1 MKKNFIILLTSLF
14 ILTGCNQK
22 QNISN
27 NINEET
33 NNIEPEIKE
42 EIYIDDNPIKVS
54 LYDGKYKIKD
64 TYETTLKNLKD
75 INVFDVYYTDIDK
88 LESSSSRTN
97 YPKFY
102 SQYENIENYK
112 TGFYITFEANNEYL
126 DELVL
131 DPSSQYN
138 MNPYLYIYL
147 YDDVNQ
153 KKGAYYSHLKME
165 DINENTI
172 ISSIKLFL
180 GEKANLIT
188 SPITL
193 TVFTYDGEEDFD
205 ENGLYRGNSSY
216 TIEITFKNQK

>member
-1 MKKNFIILLTSLF
+1 MKKKIIQLLTILF
-14 ILTGCNQK
+14 ILTGCQNN
-22 QNISN
+22 QNIQNNLEDIPDN
-27 NINEET
+27 NI
-33 NNIEPEIKE
+33 PEIKE

-88 LESSSSRTN
+88 VESSSSRIS
-97 YPKFY
+97 YPKY
-102 SQYENIENYK
+102 YNQYENIENYK
-112 TGFYITFEANNEYL
+112 TGFYITFEANNESL

-205 ENGLYRGNSSY
+205 EEGLYRGNSSY

>member
-1 MKKNFIILLTSLF
+1 MKKKIIQLLTILF
-14 ILTGCNQK
+14 ILTGCQNN
-22 QNISN
+22 QNIQN
-27 NINEET
+27 NLEDIPDNT
-33 NNIEPEIKE
+33 IPEIKE

-88 LESSSSRTN
+88 VESSSSRIS
-97 YPKFY
+97 YPKY
-102 SQYENIENYK
+102 YNQYENIENYK
-112 TGFYITFEANNEYL
+112 TGFYITFEANNESL

-205 ENGLYRGNSSY
+205 EEGLYRGNSSY